1 MEPKKY
7 CPTCLGELEKLG
19 SCGTVGYFCDHCKTL
34 VSKSKMLTEEEKNE
48 IVSENKYNAIN
59 EK

>member
-1 MEPKKY
+1 MEPKKF

-19 SCGTVGYFCDHCKTL
+19 SCGTVGYFCDQCKTL
-34 VSKSKMLTEEEKNE
+34 VSKSKMLTEEEIYGIVGKNKNN
-48 IVSENKYNAIN
+48 VNN

>member
-1 MEPKKY
+1 MEPKKF

-34 VSKSKMLTEEEKNE
+34 VSKSKILTEKEKE
-48 IVSENKYNAIN
+48 VSEQGRGSGNNN
-59 EK
+59 

>member
-48 IVSENKYNAIN
+48 IVYENKNGEIN